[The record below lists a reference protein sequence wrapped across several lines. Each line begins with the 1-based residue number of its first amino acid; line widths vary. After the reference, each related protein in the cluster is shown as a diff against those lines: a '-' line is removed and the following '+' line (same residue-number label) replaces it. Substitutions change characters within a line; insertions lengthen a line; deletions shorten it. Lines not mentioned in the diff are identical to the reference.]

1 MVEPLPIEPS
11 VLGGILPDSDC
22 PAPVWVPDDATG
34 PVVVDVVLGSV
45 VIVPPQS

>member
-1 MVEPLPIEPS
+1 MVEPLPIEPP
-11 VLGGILPDSDC
+11 VLGAILPGPDS
-22 PAPVWVPDDATG
+22 PAPVWVMDDATE